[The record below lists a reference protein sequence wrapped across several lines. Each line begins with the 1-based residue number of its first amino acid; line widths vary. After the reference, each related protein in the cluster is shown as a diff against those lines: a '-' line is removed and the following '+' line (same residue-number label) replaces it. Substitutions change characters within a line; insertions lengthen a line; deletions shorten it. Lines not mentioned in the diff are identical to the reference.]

1 LTRGIRSKKLEAS
14 ELTQRRLSMSLI
26 VGLDHVNL
34 LIDAGDDVLSKAR
47 GFYEGLL
54 GLVPLERPANTD
66 SGRPGAWYQCG
77 PQQLHLTTEKDA
89 SAVNE
94 ASRRHPAFRV
104 ASLEAMRQRLETAGV
119 EIIAANRFPGQERF
133 FVRDPWGNRLEFV
146 ERTAG

>member
-1 LTRGIRSKKLEAS
+1 
-14 ELTQRRLSMSLI
+14 MSLI

-34 LIDAGDDVLSKAR
+34 LVDASDDALAKAR
-47 GFYEGLL
+47 AFYEGLL
-54 GLVPLERPANTD
+54 GLEPLERPANTD

-89 SAVNE
+89 SVVNKT
-94 ASRRHPAFRV
+94 SRRHPAFRV
-104 ASLEAMRQRLETAGV
+104 EDLEAMRERLLAAGI

-146 ERTAG
+146 ERRGQ